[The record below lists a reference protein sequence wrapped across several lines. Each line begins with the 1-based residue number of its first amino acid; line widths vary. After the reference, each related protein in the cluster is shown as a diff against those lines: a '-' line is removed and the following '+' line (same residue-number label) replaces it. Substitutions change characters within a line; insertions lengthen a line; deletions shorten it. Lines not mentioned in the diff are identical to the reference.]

1 MDLTEKVSA
10 RNKFTY
16 SIGGIGRDMLYTLV
30 SMYLFIYLSYYVGLD
45 KGELI
50 GITIVMIITRIWDA
64 VNDPMM
70 GLSSKTPK
78 ANGKFKPWILAGA
91 LTNALVTMLLFTDF
105 GFSGFGLSFGL
116 LSLFA
121 LGNDLY
127 HERYILLTMYSTFSV
142 DQKEREKVG
151 SLARICAN
159 IGAFGAVVLIPLFYS
174 GNKSGSRAFQWMA
187 IVIGV
192 LFILCQLLVV
202 FGVKEQPNAIIDQAK
217 KEKAK
222 ISFKKMVKVIFQ
234 NDQLVIIA
242 LAILLFNVGFYI
254 TINCGQFYFNYVYL
268 NYGGFEYSLFALALG
283 GSQLLAL
290 LLYPLFSKRFNRKQ
304 MFKLS
309 VILVVIGYLGFL
321 LCSLILPQRLA
332 GLLVFGFILFFGEGL
347 IQLIVLVLLTDT
359 IEYGQWKLGKR
370 YESIYFAL
378 NPFVTKLASAVYILF
393 VNGTMLLSGLY
404 QINKRVSEMEKD
416 KALGLI
422 DGSLIKDYINSNVD
436 KYMQNSLI
444 VTMLIIPLF
453 FIVGSY
459 LFYRRKYRIDEKF
472 YGEIIAELK
481 ERTESQE

>member
-1 MDLTEKVSA
+1 
-10 RNKFTY
+10 
-16 SIGGIGRDMLYTLV
+16 
-30 SMYLFIYLSYYVGLD
+30 
-45 KGELI
+45 
-50 GITIVMIITRIWDA
+50 
-64 VNDPMM
+64 
-70 GLSSKTPK
+70 
-78 ANGKFKPWILAGA
+78 
-91 LTNALVTMLLFTDF
+91 
-105 GFSGFGLSFGL
+105 
-116 LSLFA
+116 
-121 LGNDLY
+121 
-127 HERYILLTMYSTFSV
+127 
-142 DQKEREKVG
+142 
-151 SLARICAN
+151 
-159 IGAFGAVVLIPLFYS
+159 
-174 GNKSGSRAFQWMA
+174 
-187 IVIGV
+187 
-192 LFILCQLLVV
+192 
-202 FGVKEQPNAIIDQAK
+202 
-217 KEKAK
+217 
-222 ISFKKMVKVIFQ
+222 
-234 NDQLVIIA
+234 
-242 LAILLFNVGFYI
+242 
-254 TINCGQFYFNYVYL
+254 
-268 NYGGFEYSLFALALG
+268 
-283 GSQLLAL
+283 LAL

>member
-1 MDLTEKVSA
+1 M
-10 RNKFTY
+10 
-16 SIGGIGRDMLYTLV
+16 
-30 SMYLFIYLSYYVGLD
+30 
-45 KGELI
+45 
-50 GITIVMIITRIWDA
+50 
-64 VNDPMM
+64 
-70 GLSSKTPK
+70 
-78 ANGKFKPWILAGA
+78 
-91 LTNALVTMLLFTDF
+91 DF
-105 GFSGFGLSFGL
+105 GRSFNQCLGNDAFIHRFRFFGFRFCPLVCFP
-116 LSLFA
+116 LFA

-127 HERYILLTMYSTFSV
+127 HERYILLDDVFDFSV
-142 DQKEREKVG
+142 DQRNAKKSVRWPG
-151 SLARICAN
+151 FAPTS
-159 IGAFGAVVLIPLFYS
+159 VLSSGGFDSAFYS